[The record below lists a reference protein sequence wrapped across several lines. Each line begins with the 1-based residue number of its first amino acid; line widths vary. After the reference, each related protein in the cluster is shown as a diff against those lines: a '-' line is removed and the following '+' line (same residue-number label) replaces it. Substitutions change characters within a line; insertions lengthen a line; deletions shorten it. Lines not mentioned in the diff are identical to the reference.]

1 DIDLIP
7 DDWGGKTMVVPVSAK
22 QKKGIEDLLE
32 AILLTAD
39 DTDIKANPDASG
51 AGTVVE
57 AELDKTKGV
66 IATLLVQNGTLRT
79 SDIIVAGSVSG
90 RIRRMFNDKGEVI
103 TEALP
108 STPISILGL
117 SELPNAGDLFRV
129 VGTDREGREIVA
141 ERKQAQ
147 KEAAAKPAKTFTL
160 DQVFAKFQLG
170 ETRELAL
177 IVKSDVQGTLE
188 PIRTSLEKLGA
199 DDLKVN
205 ILYAETGNITEND
218 ILLASASKAI
228 VVGFH
233 VAADQAATRLA
244 DKTGVSIR
252 QYDVIYRL
260 TEDIEK
266 ALKGLLEPEFKDVL
280 IGKAEVRAVFRIPKI
295 GNIAGSYVRDGEIR
309 RNATARVTRG
319 GQKLHEGSV
328 SSLKHLKDD
337 VREVKQGFECGIG
350 LDGFNEFKTGDVIE
364 FYVKEQVE

>member
-1 DIDLIP
+1 
-7 DDWGGKTMVVPVSAK
+7 
-22 QKKGIEDLLE
+22 
-32 AILLTAD
+32 LLTAD
-39 DTDIKANPDASG
+39 DTDIRANPDAAG

-57 AELDKTKGV
+57 AELDKSKGV
-66 IATLLVQNGTLRT
+66 IATILVQNGTLHT
-79 SDIIVAGSVSG
+79 SDIVVAGSVTG

-103 TEALP
+103 KEAPP
-108 STPISILGL
+108 SAPVSILGL
-117 SELPNAGDLFRV
+117 PELPNAGDLFRV
-129 VGTDREGREIVA
+129 VATEREGRDIVA

-147 KEAAAKPAKTFTL
+147 KEAAAKPFKAITL
-160 DQVFAKFQLG
+160 DQVFAKFQSG
-170 ETRELAL
+170 ETKELAL
-177 IVKSDVQGTLE
+177 IIKSDVQGTLE
-188 PIRTSLEKLGA
+188 PIRTSLEKLGT

-218 ILLASASKAI
+218 ILLASASKAV

-233 VAADQAATRLA
+233 VAADQPATRLA

-266 ALKGLLEPEFKDVL
+266 ALKGLLEPEYKDVL

-309 RNATARVTRG
+309 RNATARLVRG
-319 GQKLHEGSV
+319 GQKMFEGSV